1 MGTSTGANITREG
14 LIFALDPY
22 SNIRGFGSLSKLS
35 ASGDRQIRDLVSGT
49 EYAIGTMATTTGGN
63 PFTMIGITYPE
74 SSYSPINRQGITAG
88 YNDTTSGKLYSNSR
102 DMGYYVYLEDSET
115 WLASSY
121 FNGER
126 TSGHCYDTYD
136 GQPDQHLKFQQDF
149 TAINIEY
156 PDALHVIIGSHAAEN
171 NDNDST
177 TLAIL
182 QSIGLPSSHIGVARP
197 EYVLLGKIGK
207 PHTHHYIRENI
218 STAYAKMN
226 IHLPIEGKS
235 GAFIY
240 DGTDDYFT
248 IAGSS
253 NTAFG
258 QNGSIE
264 MVLKPTNSTGN
275 NRLWCVNNNT
285 TSIDA
290 YLNGSTYNVYMHGG
304 GVGTTTP
311 LIQNQ
316 YNHIVA
322 TYTNGTLQ
330 IYINGEAGTMTG
342 TTTGYNITNSGT
354 LYIGSYNTG
363 GYSLYGNISLF
374 KIYNRGITSTEVK
387 RNYIAYKNRT

>member
-1 MGTSTGANITREG
+1 MGTATGANIVRDG
-14 LIFALDPY
+14 LVFAIDSY
-22 SNIRGFGSLSKLS
+22 SPIRGKGSF
-35 ASGDRQIRDLVSGT
+35 ANSGDRKIIDLVHSN
-49 EYAIGTMATTTGGN
+49 EYDIGTMATSTGGN

-74 SSYSPINRQGITAG
+74 SSYSPASRQGITSG
-88 YNDTTSGKLYSNSR
+88 YNNTTSGKLYDMSR
-102 DMGYYVYLEDSET
+102 DMGYFVYLEDSET

-149 TAINIEY
+149 NKINSEF

-182 QSIGLPSSHIGVARP
+182 QSIGLPSSHIGVTRP

-311 LIQNQ
+311 LISNQ

-330 IYINGEAGTMTG
+330 IYINGEPGTMTG
-342 TTTGYNITNSGT
+342 TTTGYTITNSGT
-354 LYIGSYNTG
+354 LYIGSYNNG
-363 GYSLYGNISLF
+363 GYNLYGNISLF
-374 KIYNRGITSTEVK
+374 KIYNRGITSAEVK
-387 RNYIAYKNRT
+387 RNYNAYKNRT

>member
-22 SNIRGFGSLSKLS
+22 SNIRGFGNFDID
-35 ASGDRQIRDLVSGT
+35 GNRTIRDLVSGT
-49 EYAIGTMATTTGGN
+49 EHSIGTMATTTGGN

-74 SSYSPINRQGITAG
+74 SSYSPASRHGITVG
-88 YNDTTSGKLYSNSR
+88 YNDTTSGKLYSHSR
-102 DMGYYVYLEDSET
+102 DLGYWVYLEDSET
-115 WLASSY
+115 WLATSY

-126 TSGHCYDTYD
+126 LSGHVYDTYD

-182 QSIGLPSSHIGVARP
+182 QSIGLPDSHIGVARP

-248 IAGSS
+248 IPGSS

-342 TTTGYNITNSGT
+342 TTTGYNITNTST
-354 LYIGSYNTG
+354 LYIGSFNTG
-363 GYSLYGNISLF
+363 GYGLYGNISLF

>member
-1 MGTSTGANITREG
+1 MGTATGANIVRDG
-14 LIFALDPY
+14 LVFAIDSY
-22 SNIRGFGSLSKLS
+22 SPIRGKGSF
-35 ASGDRQIRDLVSGT
+35 ANSGDRKIIDLVHSN
-49 EYAIGTMATTTGGN
+49 EYDIGTMATTTGGN

-74 SSYSPINRQGITAG
+74 SSYSPASRQGITSG
-88 YNDTTSGKLYSNSR
+88 YNNTTSGKLYDMSR
-102 DMGYYVYLEDSET
+102 DMGYFVYLEDSET

-149 TAINIEY
+149 NKINSEF

-182 QSIGLPSSHIGVARP
+182 QSIGLPSSHIGVTRP

-311 LIQNQ
+311 LISNQ

-330 IYINGEAGTMTG
+330 IYINGEPGTMTG

-354 LYIGSYNTG
+354 LYIGSYNNG
-363 GYSLYGNISLF
+363 GYNLYGNISLF
-374 KIYNRGITSTEVK
+374 KIYNRGITSAEVK
-387 RNYIAYKNRT
+387 RNYNAYKNRT

>member
-1 MGTSTGANITREG
+1 MGTATGANIVRDG
-14 LIFALDPY
+14 LVFAIDSY
-22 SNIRGFGSLSKLS
+22 SPIRGKGSF
-35 ASGDRQIRDLVSGT
+35 ANSGDRKIIDLVHSN
-49 EYAIGTMATTTGGN
+49 EYDIGTMATTTGGN

-74 SSYSPINRQGITAG
+74 SSYSPASRQGITSG
-88 YNDTTSGKLYSNSR
+88 YNNTTSGKLYSMSR
-102 DMGYYVYLEDSET
+102 DMGYFVYLEDSET

-149 TAINIEY
+149 NKINSEF

-182 QSIGLPSSHIGVARP
+182 QSIGLPSSHIGVTRP

-311 LIQNQ
+311 LISNQ

-330 IYINGEAGTMTG
+330 IYINGEPGTMTG
-342 TTTGYNITNSGT
+342 TTTGYSITNSGT
-354 LYIGSYNTG
+354 LYIGSYNNG
-363 GYSLYGNISLF
+363 GYNLYGNISLF
-374 KIYNRGITSTEVK
+374 KIYNRGITSAEVK
-387 RNYIAYKNRT
+387 RNYNAYKNRT

>member
-1 MGTSTGANITREG
+1 MGTATGANIVRDG
-14 LIFALDPY
+14 LVFAIDSY
-22 SNIRGFGSLSKLS
+22 SPIRGKGSF
-35 ASGDRQIRDLVSGT
+35 ANSGDRKIIDLVHSN
-49 EYAIGTMATTTGGN
+49 EYDIGTMATSTGGN

-74 SSYSPINRQGITAG
+74 SSYSPASRQGITSG
-88 YNDTTSGKLYSNSR
+88 YNNTTSGKLYDMSR
-102 DMGYYVYLEDSET
+102 DMGYFVYLEDSET

-149 TAINIEY
+149 NKINSEF

-182 QSIGLPSSHIGVARP
+182 QSIGLPSSHIGVTRP

-330 IYINGEAGTMTG
+330 IYINGEPGTMTG
-342 TTTGYNITNSGT
+342 TTTGYSITNSGT
-354 LYIGSYNTG
+354 LYIGSYNNG
-363 GYSLYGNISLF
+363 GYNLYGNISLF
-374 KIYNRGITSTEVK
+374 KIYNRGITSAEVK
-387 RNYIAYKNRT
+387 RNYNAYKNRT

>member
-1 MGTSTGANITREG
+1 MGTATGANIVRDG
-14 LIFALDPY
+14 LVFAIDSY
-22 SNIRGFGSLSKLS
+22 SPIRGKGSF
-35 ASGDRQIRDLVSGT
+35 ANSGDRKIIDLVHSN
-49 EYAIGTMATTTGGN
+49 EYDIGTMATTTGGN

-74 SSYSPINRQGITAG
+74 SSYSPASRQGITSG
-88 YNDTTSGKLYSNSR
+88 YNNTTSGKLYDMSR
-102 DMGYYVYLEDSET
+102 DMGYFVYLEDSET

-149 TAINIEY
+149 NKINSEF

-182 QSIGLPSSHIGVARP
+182 QSIGLPSSHIGVTRP

-311 LIQNQ
+311 LISNQ

-330 IYINGEAGTMTG
+330 IYINGEPGTMTG
-342 TTTGYNITNSGT
+342 TTTGYSITNSGT
-354 LYIGSYNTG
+354 LYIGSYNNG
-363 GYSLYGNISLF
+363 GYNLYGNISLF
-374 KIYNRGITSTEVK
+374 KIYNRGITSAEVK
-387 RNYIAYKNRT
+387 RNYNAYKNRT

>member
-1 MGTSTGANITREG
+1 MGTATGANIVRDG
-14 LIFALDPY
+14 LVFAIDSY
-22 SNIRGFGSLSKLS
+22 SPIRGKGSF
-35 ASGDRQIRDLVSGT
+35 ANSGDRKIIDLVHSN
-49 EYAIGTMATTTGGN
+49 EYDIGTMATSTGGN

-74 SSYSPINRQGITAG
+74 SSYSPASRQGITSG
-88 YNDTTSGKLYSNSR
+88 YNNTTSGKLYSMSR
-102 DMGYYVYLEDSET
+102 DMGYFVYLEDSET

-149 TAINIEY
+149 NKINSEF

-182 QSIGLPSSHIGVARP
+182 QSIGLPSSHIGVTRP

-311 LIQNQ
+311 LISNQ

-330 IYINGEAGTMTG
+330 IYINGEPGTMTG
-342 TTTGYNITNSGT
+342 TTTGYSITNSGT
-354 LYIGSYNTG
+354 LYIGSYNNG
-363 GYSLYGNISLF
+363 GYNLYGNISLF
-374 KIYNRGITSTEVK
+374 KIYNRGITSAEVK
-387 RNYIAYKNRT
+387 RNYNAYKNRT

>member
-1 MGTSTGANITREG
+1 MGTATGANIVRDG
-14 LIFALDPY
+14 LVFAIDSY
-22 SNIRGFGSLSKLS
+22 SPIRGKGSF
-35 ASGDRQIRDLVSGT
+35 ANSGDRKIIDLVHSN
-49 EYAIGTMATTTGGN
+49 EYDIGTMATSTGGN

-74 SSYSPINRQGITAG
+74 SSYSPASRQGITSG
-88 YNDTTSGKLYSNSR
+88 YNNTTSGKLYDMSR
-102 DMGYYVYLEDSET
+102 DMGYFVYLEDSET

-149 TAINIEY
+149 NKINSEF

-182 QSIGLPSSHIGVARP
+182 QSIGLPSSHIGVTRP

-311 LIQNQ
+311 LISNQ

-330 IYINGEAGTMTG
+330 IYINGEPGTMTG
-342 TTTGYNITNSGT
+342 TTTGYSITNSGT
-354 LYIGSYNTG
+354 LYIGSYNNG
-363 GYSLYGNISLF
+363 GYNLYGNISLF
-374 KIYNRGITSTEVK
+374 KIYNRGITSAEVK
-387 RNYIAYKNRT
+387 RNYNAYKNRT